1 MTLRSLFVRG
11 DGRTRDAGHWSF
23 MFGEIAAY
31 AFVVLV
37 VTGGFLMVFYDPS
50 MGRTVYHG
58 TYAPLRGVGMSHAY
72 ASTLH
77 LSFDVR
83 GGLLVRQ
90 IHHWAALIFIAAVLL
105 QLLRLFFTGAFRRP
119 RGTNWLIWVALL
131 VLGMAAGVTGTVL
144 PDDQLS
150 GGSLGLIQ
158 GIVLAIPLIGTY
170 LSLWLFGGGF
180 PGEKII
186 ANLYGAH
193 LIVGVLMLALLV
205 LRFRLVRRHG
215 HTRFPGRL
223 PDGRAR
229 LASAGALFCATCG
242 ILAFLGWAAQV
253 NPIWLYGPYEPGSIT
268 AGAVPGWYMG
278 FLDGAL
284 RIMPNW
290 EPTVFGHPLSLA
302 VLVPA
307 LVVPGGFFTV
317 LAAYP
322 MIERR
327 ITGDRGLHDLLDRPR
342 DRAGRTAVGVAGIT
356 FYGLLWAAAANDQIA
371 THFDLS
377 LTALTVFFRVA
388 VVAGPFLAFAVTQRL
403 CLGLQQ
409 RDREERE
416 HGIETGLI
424 RQLPE
429 RRFRRGHPP
438 RRRTPAVSGIVNRW
452 RRRVLTDLA
461 G

>member
-1 MTLRSLFVRG
+1 
-11 DGRTRDAGHWSF
+11 
-23 MFGEIAAY
+23 MFGEVAAY

-37 VTGGFLMVFYDPS
+37 LTGVFLMMFYDPS
-50 MGRTVYHG
+50 MSRTVYHG
-58 TYAPLRGVGMSHAY
+58 TYPPLRGAGMSRAY

-90 IHHWAALIFIAAVLL
+90 IHHWAALVFIAAVLL
-105 QLLRLFFTGAFRRP
+105 QLLQLFFTGAFRRP
-119 RGTNWLIWVALL
+119 HGTTWLIWVALL

-158 GIVLAIPLIGTY
+158 GIVLAIPLAGTP

-180 PGEKII
+180 PGDEII
-186 ANLYGAH
+186 SHLYGAH
-193 LIVGVLMLALLV
+193 LVAGVLMLALLV
-205 LRFRLVRRHG
+205 LRFRRTRSFDRRVADRR
-215 HTRFPGRL
+215 T
-223 PDGRAR
+223 R
-229 LASAGALFCATCG
+229 LASAGAVFSATCG
-242 ILAFLGWAAQV
+242 ILVLLGWAAQV
-253 NPIWLYGPYEPGSIT
+253 NPVWLYGPYEPGSIT
-268 AGAVPGWYMG
+268 SGAVPGWYMG

-327 ITGDRGLHDLLDRPR
+327 VTGDRGPHELPDRPR

-388 VVAGPFLAFAVTQRL
+388 VVAGPFLAFTITRRL
-403 CLGLQQ
+403 CLGLRR
-409 RDREERE
+409 RDQEERE
-416 HGIETGLI
+416 HGIATGLI
-424 RQLPE
+424 RRLPNGGFAEVTRPADE
-429 RRFRRGHPP
+429 R
-438 RRRTPAVSGIVNRW
+438 PAVRSGGDA
-452 RRRVLTDLA
+452 L